1 MYFIYLNSN
10 KSGIGDR
17 IHDLIL
23 IYTYSQYIK
32 CDKLYL
38 NWTEDKDNM
47 VGSNSIYSKIRSEK
61 TLFREKDYLLEN
73 LQNFIE
79 LPNEI
84 NFISSEELNNKSNRK
99 NVIVFKDYLGLGY
112 GIKNFIQKYLNFETI
127 EIKKKFEENYLKNFQ
142 KIKFKNINLELINYF
157 KQNPVVTIHLRR
169 GDKVVTDGGI
179 TNNIQEFELNNL
191 DSITENFID
200 YIINSGYSNIC
211 FISDED
217 LVKNKYI
224 NKYDKKC
231 NIIKV
236 QSDPIT
242 QTYMDLFCLSNSKII
257 FMSQKFSVFSLLGKL
272 IGNNELYYIWNQSK
286 IKENGFN
293 QYNNMIQYKML
304 I

>member
-1 MYFIYLNSN
+1 MDFIYLNSN

-23 IYTYSQYIK
+23 IFTYSQYMK

-38 NWTEDKDNM
+38 NWTEDKNNM

-61 TLFREKDYLLEN
+61 TSFREKDYLLEN

-79 LPNEI
+79 FPNEI
-84 NFISSEELNNKSNRK
+84 NFISSDELNNKSTSK

-112 GIKNFIQKYLNFETI
+112 GIKIFIKKFLNFETI
-127 EIKKKFEENYLKNFQ
+127 EIKNKFEENYFKNFQ
-142 KIKFKNINLELINYF
+142 KIKLKNINSELTNYF
-157 KQNPVVTIHLRR
+157 KQNSVVTIHLRR
-169 GDKVVTDGGI
+169 GDKVVNDGGI

-191 DSITENFID
+191 DSITESFID

-211 FISDED
+211 FVSDEY

-231 NIIKV
+231 NIIKIN
-236 QSDPIT
+236 SDPIT
-242 QTYMDLFCLSNSKII
+242 RTYIDLYCLSNSKII

-272 IGNNELYYIWNQSK
+272 IGNNKLYYIWNQSK
-286 IKENGFN
+286 IKENRFN
-293 QYNNMIQYKML
+293 EYNGMIQYNM
-304 I
+304 